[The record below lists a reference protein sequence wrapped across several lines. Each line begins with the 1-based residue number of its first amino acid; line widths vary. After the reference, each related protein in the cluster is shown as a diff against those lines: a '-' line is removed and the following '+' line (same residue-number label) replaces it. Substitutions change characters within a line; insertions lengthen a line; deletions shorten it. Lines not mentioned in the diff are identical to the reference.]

1 MQKIIGLSGYA
12 RSGKSTLADMFE
24 QRHGFY
30 QVSLADPIRAALYSL
45 DPNIDFQGYRVSLRQ
60 IVDAEGWEALK
71 ANSEEYRPLI
81 QRMGMTAR
89 HLWGEDF
96 WVDRLLEW
104 EIDGHLIV
112 PDVRFRNEADAIRE
126 RGGKIWRIERPGV
139 FPTNGH
145 ESEVSMDGYDFDTVI
160 VNDGSF
166 TDFYAEAEVTLG
178 AQFNA

>member
-1 MQKIIGLSGYA
+1 MQKIIGLSGYS
-12 RSGKSTLADMFE
+12 RSGKDTLADRFE

-30 QVSLADPIRAALYSL
+30 KISLADPIRQALYSL
-45 DPNIDFQGYRVSLRQ
+45 DPNIDYQGYRVNLKQ

-71 ANSEEYRPLI
+71 EHSFEYRPLI

-89 HLWGEDF
+89 QLWGEDF
-96 WVDRLLEW
+96 WVERLFEW
-104 EIDGHLIV
+104 EIAGHIIV

-139 FPTNGH
+139 SPTNGH
-145 ESEVSMDGYDFDTVI
+145 LSEVSMDGYDFDAVL

-166 TDFYAEAEVTLG
+166 VDFYAQAEVTLG
-178 AQFNA
+178 AQFHA